1 MRWLGLLLLVGA
13 GCSHE
18 LPDPQS
24 AGAITMQRH
33 CASCHPIYAPSS
45 MTFAMWE
52 MKLDAMHRL
61 FAQRSIPWLEAA
73 DEQTLRDYLRAHAA
87 GS

>member
-1 MRWLGLLLLVGA
+1 VRWLAIVLLVGA

-45 MTFAMWE
+45 MTFPMWE

-61 FAQRSIPWLEAA
+61 FVQRGLEWPGAS
-73 DEQTLRDYLRAHAA
+73 DEQVLRDYLRAHAA
-87 GS
+87 GG